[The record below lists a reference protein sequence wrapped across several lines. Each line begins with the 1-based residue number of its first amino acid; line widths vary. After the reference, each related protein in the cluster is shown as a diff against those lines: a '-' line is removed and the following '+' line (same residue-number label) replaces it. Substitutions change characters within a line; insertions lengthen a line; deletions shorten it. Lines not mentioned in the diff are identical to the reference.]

1 MTRPGVREACSFRD
15 RRSQIAKAGIKV
27 LGISPDSVESHVD
40 FRDKF
45 KLNFPLLADV
55 DRKVAERYGAWRERT
70 CTARDRWASS
80 AGHF

>member
-1 MTRPGVREACSFRD
+1 M
-15 RRSQIAKAGIKV
+15 

-55 DRKVAERYGAWRERT
+55 DRKVAERYGAWREKNMYGKRSMGIP
-70 CTARDRWASS
+70 ALNISDRRRRPRQRRFGRPCKSMDTMRR
-80 AGHF
+80 